1 MTLRWS
7 RLAFGKRLNADV
19 RRHYV
24 NRRIEM
30 RSNYAV
36 VSGALFGVIAVLQ
49 AVRALYQWPVQIG
62 DVDIPVWV
70 SWVAVVVAGGLC
82 VWAFRAGHK

>member
-1 MTLRWS
+1 M
-7 RLAFGKRLNADV
+7 
-19 RRHYV
+19 

-62 DVDIPVWV
+62 GVDIPVWV
-70 SWVAVVVAGGLC
+70 SWVAVVVTGSLC
-82 VWAFRAGHK
+82 AWAFRAGHR